1 MTSTAYFIIIRGP
14 LGVGKTTVSKK
25 LVQILNADYISIDEV
40 LQKRGLDKADE
51 KEGTIP
57 AKNFIAA
64 NEFVLDK
71 VKKTIS
77 SGKIV
82 IFDGCFHQREQ
93 LDHLL
98 KSIPFPHH
106 GFTLKASVEACIER
120 DSKRA
125 KVYGKE
131 AAVAVHSLT
140 SKFDYGIVVDT
151 SGKTVQQ
158 TTKDILSHLPQRK
171 DTHK

>member
-40 LQKRGLDKADE
+40 LEKRGLDKMDE

-98 KSIPFPHH
+98 RYLHLNPSTANLVEKPEDWPYSSYGEYLRKVDNKLAICQYEDIIDVIPSSYRKFVNDQISYQRE
-106 GFTLKASVEACIER
+106 LARIKNLIIE
-120 DSKRA
+120 
-125 KVYGKE
+125 
-131 AAVAVHSLT
+131 
-140 SKFDYGIVVDT
+140 
-151 SGKTVQQ
+151 
-158 TTKDILSHLPQRK
+158 
-171 DTHK
+171 